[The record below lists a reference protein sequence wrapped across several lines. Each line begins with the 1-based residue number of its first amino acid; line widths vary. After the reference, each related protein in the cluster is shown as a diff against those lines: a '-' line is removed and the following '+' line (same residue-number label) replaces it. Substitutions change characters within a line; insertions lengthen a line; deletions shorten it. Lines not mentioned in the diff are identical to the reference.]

1 MPILYTDNQNNG
13 LDILNLNVLNVNSIN
28 APSINLNGILP
39 QIIFN
44 GGQAVITWENA
55 HLNINTIINPNGVKS
70 GDGAIHDITVGAS
83 PFNFNNNTASNIQ
96 LLISGG
102 AISSITL
109 YSNNGNIFVM
119 NNTLSAV
126 ILRVGDNITIDF
138 TTAPTMAYMVI

>member
-1 MPILYTDNQNNG
+1 MPIYYTDNQNNG
-13 LDILNLNVLNVNSIN
+13 LDILNLNVLNVNTIN
-28 APSINLNGILP
+28 APSINLNSLAP

-44 GGQAVITWENA
+44 GEATITYENA

-96 LLISGG
+96 VLISGG
-102 AISSITL
+102 AIDSITL

-138 TTAPTMAYMVI
+138 TTAPSMAYMVI